1 MKTKQELE
9 NIKERLEKLN
19 AELHEL
25 TDEELEQVTG
35 GVIESK
41 IKYENEAGL
50 EGKAFVVGGG
60 FLTEDE
66 VKLTAIAG
74 VNPQ

>member
-35 GVIESK
+35 GERKVEK
-41 IKYENEAGL
+41 PR
-50 EGKAFVVGGG
+50 
-60 FLTEDE
+60 DE
-66 VKLTAIAG
+66 VGFGGKTMDEIIAEYG
-74 VNPQ
+74 IVTY

>member
-9 NIKERLEKLN
+9 NIKEEIEKLN

-35 GVIESK
+35 GECK
-41 IKYENEAGL
+41 IKPVTIDEIKIEVEPGFKPIDRLEIAL
-50 EGKAFVVGGG
+50 EGRA
-60 FLTEDE
+60 E
-66 VKLTAIAG
+66 
-74 VNPQ
+74 PMP

>member
-1 MKTKQELE
+1 MKTKEELE

-35 GVIESK
+35 GKHIDK
-41 IKYENEAGL
+41 IK
-50 EGKAFVVGGG
+50 
-60 FLTEDE
+60 DE
-66 VKLTAIAG
+66 VGVKLIHEDG
-74 VNPQ
+74 FMPY